1 MNGIPSLQIHTTP
14 GRMQLPKLQGQLSID
29 QYPSRA
35 SYNLKTA
42 MDNTRDDAQRG
53 HQTALAT
60 IGRIAADGDAVAN
73 QQSTVAALA
82 VSAAEPVPAVVDYVN
97 IARPDIRYD
106 VNRQPGDYQP
116 ARVQISVDIKA

>member
-1 MNGIPSLQIHTTP
+1 MNGIPSLQIQTTP

-106 VNRQPGDYQP
+106 VNRQPGDYQQ

>member
-1 MNGIPSLQIHTTP
+1 MKGIPSLQIQTTP
-14 GRMQLPKLQGQLSID
+14 SQMQLSKAKGELAID

-35 SYNLKTA
+35 SYNLKTIP
-42 MDNTRDDAQRG
+42 DTTRDDAQRG
-53 HQTALAT
+53 YQTALAT

-73 QQSTVAALA
+73 RQATVGALA
-82 VSAAEPVPAVVDYVN
+82 ASAAEPVPAVVDLVS

-116 ARVQISVDIKA
+116 AQVSIDIKT

>member
-1 MNGIPSLQIHTTP
+1 MNGIPSLQIQTTP

>member
-1 MNGIPSLQIHTTP
+1 MKGIPSLQIQTTP

-73 QQSTVAALA
+73 RQSTVAALA
-82 VSAAEPVPAVVDYVN
+82 VSAAEPAPAVVDYVN

-116 ARVQISVDIKA
+116 AQVQISVDIKA